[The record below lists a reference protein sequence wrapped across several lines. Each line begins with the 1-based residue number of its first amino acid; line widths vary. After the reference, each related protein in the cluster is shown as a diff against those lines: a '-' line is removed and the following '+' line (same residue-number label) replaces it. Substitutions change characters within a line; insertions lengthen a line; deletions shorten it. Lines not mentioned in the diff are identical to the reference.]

1 MKKIIVLL
9 GGSKVGKTTTIE
21 NVYETLLQKGAVEL
35 KAKKTIWGTKSDFE
49 VLLDYKKLKVAFFSG
64 CDRKNLLEAAI
75 ERYKNKNDIFVCS
88 LNNKFQNIGMSWLSA
103 SDSISKIE
111 KNSKTDADNDRAKKE
126 IINLI

>member
-64 CDRKNLLEAAI
+64 CDRRILLKWLLSNTKTRAMYLFAA
-75 ERYKNKNDIFVCS
+75 
-88 LNNKFQNIGMSWLSA
+88 
-103 SDSISKIE
+103 
-111 KNSKTDADNDRAKKE
+111 
-126 IINLI
+126 